1 MSVPSTVT
9 VIPAS
14 TLLLVIQPV
23 VDQTVVGAIPTLTI
37 KMVLLVKDVPILEMT
52 HSTVKINMI
61 LTAAQPDGSVIQLT
75 KDASL
80 ESQVRDTILTA
91 LATFSAKDHHQTNIL
106 INATLPPINVKNAL
120 MVTKLAI
127 PTDKLL
133 VETANLIQKTNSN
146 VIKPIQKCQNVIS
159 AQKENKLIVKI
170 TLLLAK
176 HALPQQKNILAI
188 MKL

>member
-1 MSVPSTVT
+1 MSVPSMVT
-9 VIPAS
+9 VIPALIS
-14 TLLLVIQPV
+14 PLVILPV

-37 KMVLLVKDVPILEMT
+37 KMELLVRDVPILEMT

-61 LTAAQPDGSVIQLT
+61 LTAAQQDGSVTQLT
-75 KDASL
+75 KDVSL

-91 LATFSAKDHHQTNIL
+91 LATFSAKAHHQTNIL
-106 INATLPPINVKNAL
+106 INATLPLINAKNAQ

-127 PTDKLL
+127 LTDKPL
-133 VETANLIQKTNSN
+133 VETANPIQKTNSS

-159 AQKENKLIVKI
+159 AQKENKPIVKT

-176 HALPQQKNILAI
+176 HALPQPKNIPAI